1 MNVVDIFVEATQEF
15 LATTIV
21 NVKRLQQRFFA
32 PNLQPIG
39 KIDGFASLSSELRG
53 CSIVLRQAQHDS
65 IG

>member
-1 MNVVDIFVEATQEF
+1 MNVVDIFLEATQEF

-21 NVKRLQQRFFA
+21 NLNGYQGDFC
-32 PNLQPIG
+32 NLIG
-39 KIDGFASLSSELRG
+39 KFDEFASLSSELRG